1 MAVQRGEINLRDLVS
16 WEPSLH
22 VLREGQSGPGGDP
35 LDRDI
40 DWVVTA
46 RPSAPM
52 LPPLRGAELVLMPH
66 HIAMESGIPL
76 AMLLGELAK
85 QPVAGVVIE
94 NLSTPP
100 PTTGLPVLG
109 VRTITS
115 DLETELNRLLTARR
129 GDLLR
134 TGADIEHAIS
144 ESNSRNARPGELIEA
159 LSSRLGLGI
168 TVTTAS
174 GAIQFSTTD
183 QAEARRMLPGAP
195 AYRDDEW
202 LQQPLQGQRILWIGP
217 VTPDQ
222 RALGRLVIRRVREGI
237 QRSLDQADAS
247 APHGT
252 ARIQALNAL
261 LQSPGSASPEQL
273 MANSLRA
280 GLPVGT
286 QLRIA
291 LYPNDERQAD
301 SRRRIATF
309 GTVHDAGVID
319 GMQGCIITAQ
329 ETRARTVQI
338 ATPAMPEAQV
348 MFALSA
354 SISSARQLPEAV
366 RQVRYVAALQQRRL
380 LQRNEAHFDD
390 HVHLGAF
397 RLLYDRWGS
406 PELHRYVDSLVG
418 ALLREDRRGLLRETL
433 RVYLEYG
440 GAQRPTAER
449 LGIHRNTLSY
459 RLRQIRSVLSI
470 DPDDPQ
476 GRLGLHLALLA
487 ADLPPAP
494 PMM

>member
-159 LSSRLGLGI
+159 LSSRLG
-168 TVTTAS
+168 
-174 GAIQFSTTD
+174 
-183 QAEARRMLPGAP
+183 
-195 AYRDDEW
+195 
-202 LQQPLQGQRILWIGP
+202 
-217 VTPDQ
+217 
-222 RALGRLVIRRVREGI
+222 
-237 QRSLDQADAS
+237 
-247 APHGT
+247 
-252 ARIQALNAL
+252 
-261 LQSPGSASPEQL
+261 
-273 MANSLRA
+273 
-280 GLPVGT
+280 
-286 QLRIA
+286 
-291 LYPNDERQAD
+291 
-301 SRRRIATF
+301 
-309 GTVHDAGVID
+309 
-319 GMQGCIITAQ
+319 
-329 ETRARTVQI
+329 
-338 ATPAMPEAQV
+338 
-348 MFALSA
+348 
-354 SISSARQLPEAV
+354 
-366 RQVRYVAALQQRRL
+366 
-380 LQRNEAHFDD
+380 
-390 HVHLGAF
+390 
-397 RLLYDRWGS
+397 
-406 PELHRYVDSLVG
+406 
-418 ALLREDRRGLLRETL
+418 
-433 RVYLEYG
+433 
-440 GAQRPTAER
+440 
-449 LGIHRNTLSY
+449 
-459 RLRQIRSVLSI
+459 
-470 DPDDPQ
+470 
-476 GRLGLHLALLA
+476 
-487 ADLPPAP
+487 
-494 PMM
+494 

>member
-22 VLREGQSGPGGDP
+22 VLREGQVAPGTDP

-66 HIAMESGIPL
+66 HIAQESGIPL
-76 AMLLGELAK
+76 AMLLSELSS

-94 NLSTPP
+94 QRSLPP
-100 PTTGLPVLG
+100 LNSALPVLG
-109 VRTITS
+109 VRAITA

-134 TGADIEHAIS
+134 TGADLEHTIS
-144 ESNSRNARPGELIEA
+144 ELNTRNARPGELIEA

-168 TVTTAS
+168 TVTTGN

-183 QAEARRMLPGAP
+183 QADARRMLPGAP

-217 VTPDQ
+217 VTPEQ

-237 QRSLDQADAS
+237 QRALDQADAS

-261 LQSPGSASPEQL
+261 LQSPGSSSPEQL
-273 MANSLRA
+273 MASSLRA
-280 GLPVGT
+280 GLPVGS

-291 LYPNDERQAD
+291 LYPNGERQAD
-301 SRRRIATF
+301 TRRRIATF
-309 GTVHDAGVID
+309 GTVHDAGTID
-319 GMQGCIITAQ
+319 GLQACVITAQ
-329 ETRARTVQI
+329 ETRARTVQV
-338 ATPAMPEAQV
+338 ATPMMADAPV
-348 MFALSA
+348 TIALS
-354 SISSARQLPEAV
+354 SPVGSARQLPEAV

-380 LQRNEAHFDD
+380 LQRPEVHFDD
-390 HVHLGAF
+390 HVNLGAF

-406 PELHRYVDSLVG
+406 PDLHRYVDSMVG
-418 ALLREDRRGLLRETL
+418 GLLREDRRGLLRETL

-440 GAQRPTAER
+440 GAQRPTAES